1 MKLVIF
7 DCDGTLVDSQHAICA
22 AMEYAFTAMALP
34 APSRADILG
43 VVGLS
48 LPQTFMVLAGQH
60 PASVQAA
67 LADHYRFD
75 FPGKREEPALHDP
88 LYPGIAGV
96 VAALARREDTLL
108 GIATGKSQRGVAR
121 LLARE
126 GWLQHFVTIQTAD
139 ENPSKPD
146 PAMIL
151 NAMAQAGVEPSSTVM
166 IGDTTYDI
174 EMARNAGVGAIG
186 VSWGYHEPKRLTLA
200 GADTIVTSSDTLIAA
215 IDTQFAAR
223 APVPT

>member
-22 AMEYAFTAMALP
+22 AMEYAFTTLALP

-48 LPQTFMVLAGQH
+48 LPQTFQVLAAEH
-60 PASVQAA
+60 PLSVQTE
-67 LADHYRFD
+67 LAEHYRTD
-75 FPGKREEPALHDP
+75 FPGKRQQPALHDP
-88 LYPGIAGV
+88 LYPGISEV
-96 VAALARREDTLL
+96 VAKLARRDDVLL
-108 GIATGKSQRGVAR
+108 AIATGKSQRGVAR
-121 LLARE
+121 LLDRE
-126 GWLQHFVTIQTAD
+126 GWQGNFVSIQTAD

-151 NAMAQAGVEPSSTVM
+151 NAMAQTGADPAATLM

-174 EMARNAGVGAIG
+174 EMARNAGVGAMG
-186 VSWGYHEPKRLTLA
+186 VAWGYHAPARLQHA
-200 GADTIVTSSDTLIAA
+200 GADIVVATTEALVAA
-215 IDTQFAAR
+215 IDARLAAR
-223 APVPT
+223 EPVST

>member
-22 AMEYAFTAMALP
+22 AMEHAFTMLALP

-48 LPQTFMVLAGQH
+48 LPQTFQVLAAEH
-60 PASVQAA
+60 PLPVQTA
-67 LADHYRFD
+67 LAEAYRTD
-75 FPGKREEPALHDP
+75 FPGKRQLPAMHDP
-88 LYPGIAGV
+88 LYPDIAEM
-96 VAALARREDTLL
+96 VAALARRDDTLL

-121 LLARE
+121 LLDRE
-126 GWLQHFVTIQTAD
+126 GWQGHFVTIQTAD

-151 NAMAQAGVEPSSTVM
+151 NAMAQTGVDPASTLM

-174 EMARNAGVGAIG
+174 EMARNAGVAAIG
-186 VSWGYHEPKRLTLA
+186 VAWGYHEPERLQLA
-200 GADTIVTSSDTLIAA
+200 GANTVVATSDALAAA
-215 IDTQFAAR
+215 IDAWLAAR
-223 APVPT
+223 EPVST